1 MARRQS
7 PAPTVEDSTPYTEN
21 IVDIDVTSEMEG
33 SFLEYA
39 YSVIYSRALPDARDG
54 LKPVQRRILYMMSD
68 MGLRPDRGHVKS
80 ARVVGEVMGK
90 LHPHGD
96 TAIYDAMVR
105 MAQDFSLR
113 LPLIDG
119 HGNFGSLDDGPA
131 APRYTE
137 ARLAAA
143 ALTLT
148 DHLDEDVV
156 DFVPNYDNQLTQPD
170 VLPAAFP
177 NLLVNGATGIAV
189 GMATNMAPHNLVEV
203 IAAARHLIAN
213 PDATLDDIMRFVPGP
228 DLPSGGRIVGL
239 DGIRDA
245 YATGRGSFKTRAKV
259 EIEQLSARR
268 TGLVVTELPYMVGPE
283 KVIEKIKDAVN
294 AKKLTGISDIVDLT
308 DRKHGLRLVIEL
320 KNGFNPNAVLQQL
333 YRYSPMEDSF
343 GINNVTLVDGQ
354 PQTLGLVQLLTVYVN
369 HRIDVVRRRTVFRL
383 GKKKDRLHLV
393 EGLLIAIVDID
404 EVIQIIRSS
413 DEAAAARARLMSIY
427 DLTEIQANYI
437 LELRLRQLTKYS
449 RIELEKEQDELR
461 REIAELEAILGSE
474 ERLRTLVSDEL
485 GAIAEEHGTPRRTVL
500 LESEAVAPTV
510 AADLALAA
518 GKKGKAAPLALEI
531 ADDPCW
537 AILTASGQV
546 ARTSNQEPLA
556 EAGPRAKHDVFTSVV
571 RTSARG
577 EIAAVTSLGRMLR
590 LQVMDMPVLPPM
602 SGLPNLAGGVP
613 AKDFLT
619 LLKGETLV
627 AFVPLDEVLAIGTSQ
642 GVVKRVQPD
651 YPLNREDW
659 DVIALKDKDFVVN
672 VAPAGADDAELVFLT
687 SQAQL
692 LKFGAASVR
701 PQGRT
706 AGGMAGIKLAAGDR
720 VLFFGAVQPG
730 DEAAVVVTIAGT
742 TGALPGTAP
751 GTAKVT
757 AFSEYPVKGRA
768 TAGVRAH
775 RFLKGEDTL
784 LLAWAGHGPAKAA
797 SAAGVARS
805 LPQEHGRRDGSGV
818 PLSQPVDVVG
828 PAMAWP
834 DPGQAA

>member
-1 MARRQS
+1 
-7 PAPTVEDSTPYTEN
+7 
-21 IVDIDVTSEMEG
+21 
-33 SFLEYA
+33 
-39 YSVIYSRALPDARDG
+39 
-54 LKPVQRRILYMMSD
+54 
-68 MGLRPDRGHVKS
+68 
-80 ARVVGEVMGK
+80 
-90 LHPHGD
+90 
-96 TAIYDAMVR
+96 
-105 MAQDFSLR
+105 
-113 LPLIDG
+113 
-119 HGNFGSLDDGPA
+119 
-131 APRYTE
+131 
-137 ARLAAA
+137 
-143 ALTLT
+143 
-148 DHLDEDVV
+148 
-156 DFVPNYDNQLTQPD
+156 
-170 VLPAAFP
+170 
-177 NLLVNGATGIAV
+177 
-189 GMATNMAPHNLVEV
+189 
-203 IAAARHLIAN
+203 
-213 PDATLDDIMRFVPGP
+213 
-228 DLPSGGRIVGL
+228 
-239 DGIRDA
+239 
-245 YATGRGSFKTRAKV
+245 
-259 EIEQLSARR
+259 
-268 TGLVVTELPYMVGPE
+268 
-283 KVIEKIKDAVN
+283 
-294 AKKLTGISDIVDLT
+294 
-308 DRKHGLRLVIEL
+308 
-320 KNGFNPNAVLQQL
+320 
-333 YRYSPMEDSF
+333 
-343 GINNVTLVDGQ
+343 
-354 PQTLGLVQLLTVYVN
+354 
-369 HRIDVVRRRTVFRL
+369 VFRL

-485 GAIAEEHGTPRRTVL
+485 GEIAEEHGTPRRTVL

-537 AILTASGQV
+537 AILTTSGQV
-546 ARTSNQEPLA
+546 ARTSNQEPLG

-571 RTSARG
+571 KTSARG

-659 DVIALKDKDFVVN
+659 EVIALKDKDFVVN
-672 VAPAGADDAELVFLT
+672 VVPAGADDAELVFVT

-720 VLFFGAVQPG
+720 VLFFGAVQPK

-828 PAMAWP
+828 PAMAWA
-834 DPGQAA
+834 DPAQTA